1 MMWGAN
7 VKTPV
12 DMPDD
17 ILKDSIMKTKE
28 LIAGCAHID
37 ADGMIT
43 RHDIT
48 MFPPCIEFSYPLS
61 CILSKFSDQK
71 HQRSHGYILGTKLVR
86 TS

>member
-48 MFPPCIEFSYPLS
+48 MFSPCILIPIVFPFLANSAIKSIKDHMDTFWEPNW
-61 CILSKFSDQK
+61 
-71 HQRSHGYILGTKLVR
+71 
-86 TS
+86 